1 MRWLVTGAGGMLGT
15 DLCEALAHAGRVD
28 KLTAATRADLD
39 LLDPAAVR
47 EAVHGHDVVINC
59 GGWTDVDAAE
69 AREGDASAV
78 NGDAVAELAASCVQ
92 ARCRLF
98 HISTDYV
105 LGGELAPAAG
115 GPYPEDA
122 PTAPINAY
130 GRGKLIGEQAIL
142 KTLPDRGYV
151 LRTAWLYAGH
161 GRNFVTTML
170 RLAGQRD
177 TVDVVD
183 DQRGQPTWT
192 VPMANQLIALVAAA
206 VDGLARPG
214 IYHATSSGE
223 TTWFGLARAVFAE
236 AGLDP
241 ERVRPTTSA
250 RFPRPATRPGYSV
263 LGHNRWIGTG
273 VPVLPD
279 WRGMLAEAMA
289 HPSFAPAL
297 RQNASPEK
305 S

>member
-15 DLCEALAHAGRVD
+15 DLCGVLAHAGQAD
-28 KLTAATRADLD
+28 ELTAATRADLD
-39 LLDPAAVR
+39 LLDAGAVAQAVR
-47 EAVHGHDVVINC
+47 GHDVVVNC

-69 AREGDASAV
+69 ARESDASAV
-78 NGDAVAELAASCVQ
+78 NGDAVTELAACCAQVG
-92 ARCRLF
+92 CLLF
-98 HISTDYV
+98 HISSDYV
-105 LGGELAPAAG
+105 LGGDLAPAAD

-122 PTAPINAY
+122 PTAPVNAY
-130 GRGKLIGEQAIL
+130 GRGKLIAEQAVL

-170 RLAGQRD
+170 RMAGQRE
-177 TVDVVD
+177 TVHVVD

-192 VPMANQLIALVAAA
+192 LPMVNQLIALVAAA
-206 VDGLARPG
+206 VAGLARPG

-223 TTWFGLARAVFAE
+223 TSWYGLARAVFAE

-250 RFPRPATRPGYSV
+250 QFPRPATRPAYSV
-263 LGHNRWIGTG
+263 LGHHRWTGTG
-273 VPVLPD
+273 VPALPH
-279 WRGMLAEAMA
+279 WRGMLSEAMA

-297 RQNASPEK
+297 RQSASPGD